1 MNTNQLVSSWYD
13 EFGTMIFTYILMNT
27 KDYYLAEDILQE
39 VFIKAYKNYDS
50 YQANSSFKTWIFK
63 IAQNTTIDFMR
74 KKNALKYYIELTLNE
89 RDTKPLPE
97 QILQLNEEEL
107 QLYHAIQTLK
117 LHLRQVILL
126 RKIKGFSTKET
137 AEILNWSESK
147 VKSNLKR
154 GLVELRKSLVEGGFE
169 YEGI

>member
-50 YQANSSFKTWIFK
+50 FQSNSSFKTWLFK

-74 KKNALKYYIELTLNE
+74 KKNVLKYYIELTLNE
-89 RDTKPLPE
+89 RDKKPLPE
-97 QILQLNEEEL
+97 QMLQLNEEEI
-107 QLYHAIQTLK
+107 QLYHAIQSLK
-117 LHLRQVILL
+117 LHFRQVILL

-137 AEILNWSESK
+137 AEILNCSESK

-154 GLVELRKSLVEGGFE
+154 GLVELRKTLVERGFE

>member
-97 QILQLNEEEL
+97 QILQLNEEEI

-117 LHLRQVILL
+117 LHFRQVILL

>member
-1 MNTNQLVSSWYD
+1 MNTNQLVSSWYE

-117 LHLRQVILL
+117 LHFRQVILL